1 MLKMS
6 GKKMDISQ
14 VRLIKKHNK
23 NLLLLYFCCHAIFLH
38 DIFEQSNPNRKD
50 VFYINYMN

>member
-1 MLKMS
+1 MS

-38 DIFEQSNPNRKD
+38 DIFEQSHPNRKD